1 MLQVKVTKSYRD
13 NDQLVVEAQI
23 VEIEGKSESVKQ
35 DRKFGYALDV
45 DKKEVAAEMVKWLAT
60 YKSDLAT
67 GMAASELEEKNA
79 KADDTIASLESLSVT
94 DAKE

>member
-1 MLQVKVTKSYRD
+1 MLQVKVIKSYRE
-13 NDQLVVEAQI
+13 NETLVVEAQI
-23 VEIEGKSESVKQ
+23 VEGSGKKESVKA
-35 DRKFGYALDV
+35 DRKFGYSLDV
-45 DKKEVAAEMVKWLAT
+45 DKKEVAAEMVKWLST

-67 GMAASELEEKNA
+67 GIAASELEEKNA